1 MFTSRH
7 IMIAIIVAPALS
19 IAGWWAA
26 GEFARE
32 QPQLARPGQ
41 SYPLLE
47 KSNCRYSSGA
57 CDLENAALKLS
68 LLYAQGRSGKALL
81 LRSSHRL
88 EGVLMSLG
96 PRDEEAQPRPMV
108 AVDDTGRQW
117 RLVLASLPNVE
128 DRIRLVASASGSAYF
143 GDAGT
148 VFLHADMAADSI
160 P

>member
-1 MFTSRH
+1 MFTNRH
-7 IMIAIIVAPALS
+7 VVIALIVAPALS

-26 GEFARE
+26 GEFAGE
-32 QPQLARPGQ
+32 QPQPARPGQ

-57 CDLENAALKLS
+57 CDLENADLKLS
-68 LLYAQGRSGKALL
+68 LLYAEGAAGNALL
-81 LRSSHRL
+81 VHSSHRL
-88 EGVLMSLG
+88 DGILVSLG
-96 PRDEEAQPRPMV
+96 PPDEEAQPAPMV

-117 RLVLASLPNVE
+117 RLVLAGLPDAQ

-148 VFLHADMAADSI
+148 AFLHPDTSGDST